1 MSNCWLKV
9 IIRKF
14 VYQQT
19 LTNGLGFVVPVNPV
33 LDRRFLLVAFNMWGP
48 KGTDLLGLDGG
59 VPNGDPG
66 LLFSLLVSFL
76 IVSCASD

>member
-1 MSNCWLKV
+1 MTNCWLKV

-19 LTNGLGFVVPVNPV
+19 LTNGLGFVVLVNPV

-48 KGTDLLGLDGG
+48 
-59 VPNGDPG
+59 N
-66 LLFSLLVSFL
+66 
-76 IVSCASD
+76 